1 MAHFQRQ
8 IMYGLLLIGWYC
20 SLATAHAD
28 IGINTFELRQ
38 ASNELPSQ
46 SLSYYDISSAQLPD
60 ASTNLAD
67 WLHSLEKLDRPKAAT
82 NRLMVAVK
90 LLNTT
95 QQSRWFVNPF
105 SPLSKSVS
113 VYFYQNGGRQEG
125 LSGLHHSGDIAL
137 QQGSYIDI
145 PTGVTGTLLL
155 VFDSSFYL
163 APVKINLFNAIE
175 VGEQLQSK
183 TVIKLLALGIL
194 LALSIYNLFLYY
206 ASRAKAYLYF
216 TLCSAVLAFAWAN
229 IIGVIKLFFVVLPD
243 LFLLPPFLVSAAFS
257 ILFTRDF
264 LDLKAISRRLDSALK
279 WTLWACLTLLPVTAF
294 MQLSAMFVV
303 YAAVSIVI
311 AISIAAGIVVWRRGY
326 RPSRFFVFAY
336 CAFAPQSLLW
346 AIALLFPEANIAV
359 SFVFT
364 GLLSSTTGCILLS
377 LALAAKVSLITDE
390 NQQLASSLE
399 QKVYERTEA
408 LAEANVALEHLISE
422 LQEASSAKS
431 HFLANM
437 SHEIRTPL
445 TAIIGY
451 AESIL
456 QGDISR
462 DEQERVLRVIA
473 ENGNYLLHIISDI
486 LDISKIEA
494 DKLEYEMLPCSVA
507 EVLAQVEGV
516 MAKRARDK
524 GLDFALHY
532 HFPLPSEVTTDPYR
546 FRQILLNLINNAIK
560 FTESGEITVD
570 VAWQNQTL
578 SVSVKD
584 TGVGMSEEKL
594 AAIFDPFEQ
603 GGASIARQF
612 GGTGLGLSISRRLA
626 EGLGGNLS
634 AKSSP
639 GKGSCFTVNIAACP
653 TDSSEMLNALEVRN
667 DASMPQQKP
676 EEFAIPDFSGAKV
689 LLVDDHP
696 NNRDLIKI
704 ILNRMNISVT
714 EAEDGDIALQ
724 KVLEQEYDLILM
736 DIQMPRMKGD
746 EATEKLRGYGYE
758 VPIIALTANNMKHEI
773 ESYLSKGFTGHL
785 AKPIV
790 RQDFIATLSQYL
802 KARGSTESLFS
813 NDEMLG
819 LVQDY
824 YTDLQH
830 QAVEFERCW
839 SAEEFQKAQDMAHR
853 IKGAAGSFGFALL
866 GEKFAHLEQ
875 LLKEQQLEKAQKLY
889 NETLSLTKLICQ
901 LPGVDIPRG
910 VVNCDMD
917 IELLFTELQSFHKRL
932 QEDLAQIW
940 SCLARGENNIA
951 RLYLNRILPK
961 ATKLGWHSLHALL
974 EALMNQLEKS
984 ANNAAQFSSIEEN
997 VRLEMDNLKLAFTN
1011 HHF

>member
-1 MAHFQRQ
+1 MAQLQRQ
-8 IMYGLLLIGWYC
+8 IIYGLLLIGYLC
-20 SLATAHAD
+20 YVPFTLANTEL
-28 IGINTFELRQ
+28 NTFELSHT
-38 ASNELPSQ
+38 SNVLPVEDLTYFQLESSELPNSRAQ
-46 SLSYYDISSAQLPD
+46 LMSWLNSLSA
-60 ASTNLAD
+60 
-67 WLHSLEKLDRPKAAT
+67 LETPQAAEDRLVAAT
-82 NRLMVAVK
+82 K

-95 QQSRWFVNPF
+95 QHTRWFINPF
-105 SPLSKSVS
+105 SPVAETVS
-113 VYFYQNGGRQEG
+113 VYFYQKDG
-125 LSGLHHSGDIAL
+125 LQTGTSGLHHTSEIAL

-155 VFDSSFYL
+155 VFDSDFYL
-163 APVKINLFNAIE
+163 APVKVNLFSATE
-175 VGEQLQSK
+175 VDEKLKSK
-183 TVIKLLALGIL
+183 SVIQVLALGMLI
-194 LALSIYNLFLYY
+194 ALSVYNLFLYY

-229 IIGVIKLFFVVLPD
+229 IIGIIKLFFLILPEYW
-243 LFLLPPFLVSAAFS
+243 LLPPFLISAAFS

-264 LDLKAISRRLDSALK
+264 LDLNSISSRLDS
-279 WTLWACLTLLPVTAF
+279 TLMLFFWLCFVLVPITAF
-294 MQLSAMFVV
+294 APYSGILVV
-303 YAAVSIVI
+303 YATVSIVI
-311 AISIAAGIVVWRRGY
+311 ITSIGAGIIGWRRGY
-326 RPSRFFVFAY
+326 HPSRFFVFAY
-336 CAFAPQSLLW
+336 CAFAIQSILWTLAFLL
-346 AIALLFPEANIAV
+346 PEIHIAV
-359 SFVFT
+359 SINFI

-377 LALAAKVSLITDE
+377 LALAAKVSLITGE
-390 NQQLASSLE
+390 NRRLASSLE

-451 AESIL
+451 AEGIL
-456 QGDISR
+456 QGDINR

-473 ENGNYLLHIISDI
+473 ENGNHLLHIISDI

-494 DKLEYEMLPCSVA
+494 DKLEYEMQPCSVL

-532 HFPLPSEVTTDPYR
+532 HFPLPSEVVTDPYR
-546 FRQILLNLINNAIK
+546 FRQILLNLSNNAIK
-560 FTESGEITVD
+560 FTELGSVTVN
-570 VAWQNQTL
+570 VAWLENKL
-578 SVSVKD
+578 SVSVED

-594 AAIFDPFEQ
+594 AAVFDPFEQ

-626 EGLGGNLS
+626 QGLGGDIS
-634 AKSSP
+634 AKSIP
-639 GKGSCFTVNIAACP
+639 GKGSGFTVNIAAPP
-653 TDSSEMLNALEVRN
+653 TATSEMLHTIAAIDDSVV
-667 DASMPQQKP
+667 ASPQDTSDV
-676 EEFAIPDFSGAKV
+676 PDFSGAKV

-704 ILNRMNISVT
+704 ILNRMNVT
-714 EAEDGDIALQ
+714 VVEAEDGDIALQ

-746 EATEKLRGYGYE
+746 EATEQLRSYGYE
-758 VPIIALTANNMKHEI
+758 LPIIALTANNMKHEI
-773 ESYLSKGFTGHL
+773 ESYLSKGFNDHL

-790 RQDFIATLSQYL
+790 RQDFIATLSKYL
-802 KARGSTESLFS
+802 NAKGSTESLFS

-819 LVQDY
+819 LVRDY
-824 YTDLQH
+824 HADLLQ
-830 QAVEFERCW
+830 QAVDLEHCW
-839 SAEEFQKAQDMAHR
+839 SAGDLQKAEEIAHR
-853 IKGAAGSFGFALL
+853 IKGAAGSFGFGLL
-866 GEKFAHLEQ
+866 GDKFALLEQ
-875 LLKEQQLEKAQKLY
+875 LLKEQEQEKAQTTY
-889 NETLSLTKLICQ
+889 IEAMSLTNLICNVSS
-901 LPGVDIPRG
+901 VDIPRG
-910 VVNCDMD
+910 VVSCDMD
-917 IELLFTELQSFHKRL
+917 IELLLSELQNFINRL
-932 QEDLAQIW
+932 KDELEQIF

-961 ATKLGWHSLHALL
+961 ASKLGWTRLQEELQELLSLVQKPTS
-974 EALMNQLEKS
+974 E
-984 ANNAAQFSSIEEN
+984 AAQFSVIEKAIW
-997 VRLEMDNLKLAFTN
+997 LEVDHLKSDLAN